1 MDSLK
6 PANHR
11 SAHISGNKP
20 SPTGISHKVS
30 NSTSSNFSHPIMSS
44 DLSSLKISRNETKE
58 TKPAPKI
65 SQKSGQGLII
75 PTDLMNM
82 NKKQIKPSRKL
93 LQSKTLIS
101 PNDLFGIESSKKI
114 SKVENKNLAGRKSV
128 INPSDLNILSSSK
141 TKLKNVKSE
150 MPSKTEII
158 SPLDLGDLS
167 VHKKKPSKS
176 SFISSSDLKNLK
188 LSQKT
193 DSKQSKKK
201 NNIICSSDLHNL
213 GEKRNK
219 PARLTIPA
227 RLSLI
232 EPDDLKDLSM
242 SKSNEKTESFISH
255 HPKSHGLSD
264 DFKHSKDLVNDI
276 RRCFSE
282 LRDEAENCLS
292 SSRLNMRSYT
302 SRHRTEI
309 ESRESHE
316 SDSKDSFTTKT
327 PLSGDLFDSSPLAR
341 GGDMVEM
348 RLKIEMLM
356 NKMNRSESEAKE
368 HEQENQKLHKI
379 IQSLE
384 HKIDDYKMYH
394 DSKNVSC
401 SGNCSLF

>member
-6 PANHR
+6 TANHR
-11 SAHISGNKP
+11 NTHVSGNKP
-20 SPTGISHKVS
+20 SPTGFSHKVS
-30 NSTSSNFSHPIMSS
+30 NSTSSNFSHPITSG
-44 DLSSLKISRNETKE
+44 DLSSLKISRNEAKDV
-58 TKPAPKI
+58 KPSPTA
-65 SQKSGQGLII
+65 SQKSHQGLII
-75 PTDLMNM
+75 PTDLLNM
-82 NKKQIKPSRKL
+82 NKKQIKPTRKL

-101 PNDLFGIESSKKI
+101 PNDLFGIESSKKH
-114 SKVENKNLAGRKSV
+114 SKPETKNIANRKSL

-141 TKLKNVKSE
+141 TKLKNVKTE
-150 MPSKTEII
+150 MPSKTPII
-158 SPLDLGDLS
+158 SPLDLSDLS
-167 VHKKKPSKS
+167 VHKKKSSKP
-176 SFISSSDLKNLK
+176 SFICSSDLKNLK

-193 DSKQSKKK
+193 SSKQSKKK
-201 NNIICSSDLHNL
+201 TSIITSSDLHNL
-213 GEKRNK
+213 GDKRNK
-219 PARLTIPA
+219 PSRLTIPA

-232 EPDDLKDLSM
+232 EPDDLKDLDM
-242 SKSNEKTESFISH
+242 SKEKTESFISH

-264 DFKHSKDLVNDI
+264 DFKNSKDLVNDI

-327 PLSGDLFDSSPLAR
+327 PQSADLFESSPLAR